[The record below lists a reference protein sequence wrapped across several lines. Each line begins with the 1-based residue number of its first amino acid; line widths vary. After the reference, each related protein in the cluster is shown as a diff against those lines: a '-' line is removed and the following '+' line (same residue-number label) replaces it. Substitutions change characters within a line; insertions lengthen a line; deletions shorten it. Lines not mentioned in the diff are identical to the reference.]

1 MFLTDWLLIL
11 QPLGSNNFQLG
22 LSQLVEFVGQSSVM
36 CSQGLEHL
44 PDWLEGRLREDVVG
58 VFGLVDE
65 DRNHDRADLLAGGF
79 ADHSADRLDDVHHR
93 PLGVNERHAVEHRNI
108 DPFAQAGAV
117 AEDAARVLRQ
127 VG

>member
-1 MFLTDWLLIL
+1 MYT
-11 QPLGSNNFQLG
+11 
-22 LSQLVEFVGQSSVM
+22 
-36 CSQGLEHL
+36 QGLEHL

-65 DRNHDRADLLAGGF
+65 DRNHDRAELLAGGF

-93 PLGVNERHAVEHRNI
+93 PLGVDERHAVEPRNI

-117 AEDAARVLRQ
+117 GEDATRTVFALISRNALAAC
-127 VG
+127 